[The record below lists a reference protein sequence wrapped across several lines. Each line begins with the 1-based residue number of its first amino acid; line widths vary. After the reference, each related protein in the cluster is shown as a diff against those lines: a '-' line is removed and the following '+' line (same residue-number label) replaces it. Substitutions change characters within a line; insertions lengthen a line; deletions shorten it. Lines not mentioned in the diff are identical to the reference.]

1 MRQFAIGLLV
11 ITILTGC
18 TDTIYYYQ
26 KTSVGLDVS
35 ASTPERSGHVIL
47 GYKRRFATIVPEVEK
62 DGEAVSVISC
72 TRLEKEGMFD
82 LAVYEDLATGDAAT
96 AFADAVSNS
105 RAGQAANGDFMK
117 CFRGGEGG

>member
-1 MRQFAIGLLV
+1 MRQLAIGLLLV
-11 ITILTGC
+11 TMLTGC

-26 KTSVGLDVS
+26 KTTVGLDVS
-35 ASTPERSGHVIL
+35 ASTPEQSGHAVL

-82 LAVYEDLATGDAAT
+82 LAVYEDLATGDAAI
-96 AFADAVSNS
+96 AFGDAVGRSG
-105 RAGQAANGDFMK
+105 AGQAGNSDFMK
-117 CFRGGEGG
+117 CFREGEGG